1 MSLDMYAA
9 SVPVFQR
16 QLKAL
21 GNVLDKS
28 VPYAAARKIPEGVL
42 LQTRLF
48 PDMFPLVRQV
58 QIAADFA
65 KNATAL
71 LAGVT
76 PPKIDDNE
84 ASLADCRAR
93 VDRTLAYVAEFKRD
107 QIDGSEGREITLKLG
122 GNPMTFKGE
131 AYLLHF
137 AMPNFYFHCTTAYAI
152 LRHVGLE
159 VGKRDFIG
167 TL

>member
-122 GNPMTFKGE
+122 GNSMTFKGE

>member
-21 GNVLDKS
+21 GNVLDKA

-122 GNPMTFKGE
+122 GNSMTFKGE

>member
-1 MSLDMYAA
+1 MSLGMYAA

-21 GNVLDKS
+21 GNVLDKA
-28 VPYAAARKIPEGVL
+28 VPYAAAKKIPEAVL

-58 QIAADFA
+58 QVAADFA
-65 KNATAL
+65 KNAPAL

-93 VDRTLAYVAEFKRD
+93 IDRTLAYVAEFKRD
-107 QIDGSEGREITLKLG
+107 QIDGNEGREITLTIG
-122 GNPMTFKGE
+122 GNPRAFKGE
-131 AYLLHF
+131 TYLLHF
-137 AMPNFYFHCTTAYAI
+137 AVPNFYFHCTTAYAI

-159 VGKRDFIG
+159 IGKRDFIG

>member
-58 QIAADFA
+58 QIASDFA

-122 GNPMTFKGE
+122 GNSMTFKGE

>member
-28 VPYAAARKIPEGVL
+28 VPYAAARKIPEGGL

-122 GNPMTFKGE
+122 GNSMTFKGE

>member
-21 GNVLDKS
+21 GNVLNKA
-28 VPYAAARKIPEGVL
+28 VPHAAARKIPEGVL

-122 GNPMTFKGE
+122 GNSMTFKGE